1 MNIIVIGL
9 NHDTAPIDI
18 REKAA
23 FNGPKLEE
31 AIDILKNFPG
41 IKENIILSTCN
52 RVEIYASVTD
62 IASGSER
69 VKKFIADFHG
79 IPEDALNKSLY
90 VHSGK
95 NAMTHVF
102 RVASSLDS
110 MVVGEP
116 QILGQL
122 KDAFDIALKMKSSG
136 VMLNKLMK
144 KAISVAK
151 RVRTETKIGE
161 SAVSISF
168 AAVELAKKIFEDLST
183 KAFMLIGAGEMA
195 ELAAKHLINNGVKDV
210 LVTNRTFERAEE
222 LAREFN
228 GKAVEFDDFL
238 QALVHTDIV
247 ICSTGAPNYILVKDQ
262 VHKIMK
268 QRKNKPM
275 FIIDIS
281 VPRNI
286 DPEINDIDNVYL
298 YDIDNLHG
306 VINTNIEERNK
317 EAEKGEKIVDEE
329 VETFLRWQASL
340 NAVPAIVALRDKAE
354 AIRKEELENTL
365 RKLGNLG
372 EKDVKAIEALTNSI
386 VNKLIHFPT
395 AALKSASEDT
405 EVIVDIVS
413 RIFDLNTGTR
423 NKPEEPGESGNKEND
438 EKQ

>member
-31 AIDILKNFPG
+31 AIDILKNSPG

-52 RVEIYASVTD
+52 RVEIYANVAD

-69 VKKFIADFHG
+69 VKKFIADFHR
-79 IPEDALNKSLY
+79 IPEDVLNKSLY

-95 NAMTHVF
+95 NAITHVF

-228 GKAVEFDDFL
+228 GKAVEFDNFL
-238 QALVHTDIV
+238 QALAHTDIV
-247 ICSTGAPNYILVKDQ
+247 ICSTGAPNYILVKDH
-262 VHKIMK
+262 VHKLMK

-286 DPEINDIDNVYL
+286 APEINDIDNVYL

-306 VINTNIEERNK
+306 VVNINIEERNK
-317 EAEKGEKIVDEE
+317 EAEKGEEIVDEE
-329 VETFLRWQASL
+329 VETFLKWQASL

-372 EKDVKAIEALTNSI
+372 EKDIKAIEALTNSI

-413 RIFDLNTGTR
+413 RIFDLNTGTK
-423 NKPEEPGESGNKEND
+423 NKSEDPGDRGND
-438 EKQ
+438 EK